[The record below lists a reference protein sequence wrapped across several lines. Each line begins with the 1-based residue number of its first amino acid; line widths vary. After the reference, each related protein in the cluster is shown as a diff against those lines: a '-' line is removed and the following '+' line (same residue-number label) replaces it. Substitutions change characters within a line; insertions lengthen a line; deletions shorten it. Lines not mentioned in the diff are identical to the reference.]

1 MRRFLL
7 LSMLLLAGI
16 ATQAQVTLWIFGS
29 QSPILFDPTVG
40 PDGSVY
46 FATADNKLSA
56 INSAGVFRWKAD
68 LGAQALVPLA
78 LQGSTLYVGT
88 SSQQIR
94 AYGSDGHMIW
104 KLQIE
109 KNIKTNIAV
118 SADGGLFFA
127 DMAGNFYGVNG
138 ANGQVIWKYYLD
150 TQVGAPYIGR
160 NGTIYVVSNSWL
172 NAINPATGA
181 SYWRRDAFNFSNV
194 PLVQSD
200 EGEIVYIR
208 RGGFV
213 DVYDQRGN
221 YLWEAYDDKGLP
233 ILAEMTQPVI
243 YGNNVIVTLSG
254 GGDFYSLDLATGAT
268 VWQYSV
274 ANTTN
279 PLTFAPVAMSSL
291 AVDNGGT
298 AYWCDSTGTITWL
311 DTATGW
317 VQGWEPSHGEGQN
330 FAITPRNDAGYG
342 VIRTGT
348 SNKTLV
354 GYSMPAGPAGPSS
367 QWLGSGFHQ
376 SRFDDPPVVSI
387 LTPQDG
393 AIISG
398 TLNATVSATDDY
410 SLTGLSLYLNK
421 TRVAYSNGSALT
433 FIADSASFQDGVYTL
448 SAVATDSGG
457 NQTNNTIQVAF
468 VNPPPVYTVSVAPL
482 VFSWLSNGVDNK
494 YRVDISNSPTF
505 STIVLSNATDS
516 QNFVKGTSWQP
527 SAKKWRKVQ
536 DVALGSPS
544 SQTTFYWRVTGK
556 SAGLVMTRSFT
567 LTK

>member
-7 LSMLLLAGI
+7 LSILLLAGI

-29 QSPILFDPTVG
+29 QTPILFDPTVG
-40 PDGSVY
+40 ADGSVY
-46 FATADNKLSA
+46 FATQDNKLSA
-56 INSAGVFRWKAD
+56 ISSAGVFRWKAD
-68 LGAQALVPLA
+68 LGAQAMVPIA
-78 LQGSTLYVGT
+78 MQGSTLYVGT
-88 SSQQIR
+88 SSQQVR

-104 KLQIE
+104 KIQLE

-118 SADGGLFFA
+118 SESGSLFFA
-127 DMAGNFYGVNG
+127 DVAGNFYGING
-138 ANGQVIWKYYLD
+138 ANGQVMWKYYLD

-160 NGTIYVVSNSWL
+160 NGTIYVVSGSWL
-172 NAINPATGA
+172 NAINPANGA
-181 SYWRRDAFNFSNV
+181 SYWKKDAFNFSNV

-208 RGGFV
+208 RGGLV

-221 YLWEAYDDKGLP
+221 YLWEAYDDQGQP

-243 YGNNVIVTLSG
+243 YGNTLIFAVAG
-254 GGDFYSLDLATGAT
+254 GTDFYALDLATGAT
-268 VWQYSV
+268 VWKYET
-274 ANTTN
+274 ANVSN
-279 PLTFAPVAMSSL
+279 PLKFAPTALSSL
-291 AVDNGGT
+291 AVDNWGT
-298 AYWCDSTGTITWL
+298 AYWCDNSGTITWL

-317 VQGWEPSHGEGQN
+317 VQGWQPSHDVGQN
-330 FAITPRNDAGYG
+330 FVLAPRNSAGYG
-342 VIRTGT
+342 VIRSGIGL
-348 SNKTLV
+348 KTLV

-367 QWLGSGFHQ
+367 QYLGTGLHQ
-376 SRFDDPPVVSI
+376 SRFDDPPVVTI
-387 LTPQDG
+387 LSPQDG

-398 TLNATVSATDDY
+398 TLNATASATDDY
-410 SLTGLSLYLNK
+410 GLTGLSLYLNK

-448 SAVATDSGG
+448 SAVATDTGG
-457 NQTNNTIQVAF
+457 NQTNSTIQVAF
-468 VNPPPVYTVSVAPL
+468 VNPPPIYTVSVAPL

-494 YRVDISNSPTF
+494 YRVDISTSLNF
-505 STIVLSNATDS
+505 STIVLSSATDT

-536 DVALGSPS
+536 DLALGSPS
-544 SQTTFYWRVTGK
+544 TQTTFYWRVTGK
-556 SAGLVMTRSFT
+556 TGGQVMVKTFT